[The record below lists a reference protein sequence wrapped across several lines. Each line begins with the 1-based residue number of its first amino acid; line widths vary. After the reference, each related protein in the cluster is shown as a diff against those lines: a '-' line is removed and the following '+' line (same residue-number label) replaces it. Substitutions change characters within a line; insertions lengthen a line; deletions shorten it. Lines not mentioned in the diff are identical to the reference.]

1 MTTHEPDDCVHAPVE
16 HPCIRG
22 CCCRGQP
29 RRVLVRSTRGSVRR
43 GPHGAQDADAVV
55 QAICID
61 ICRHSNLRPA
71 SEVRALAT
79 CSAAHTKTQQA
90 ETHLS
95 GPRAGGGALTRM
107 QLDMASSC
115 ARGMRRCMALLRYS
129 VEGTRGRRAMAQRCR
144 RRRPQL
150 ACLLDGFSR
159 AGQGREATQSGVWVG
174 AEQRKKSV
182 LARVDS

>member
-1 MTTHEPDDCVHAPVE
+1 MKSLTRDARHSHAAPRWPHRRAHTSRNTSSKRHQEDVFK

-129 VEGTRGRRAMAQRCR
+129 GEF
-144 RRRPQL
+144 P
-150 ACLLDGFSR
+150 
-159 AGQGREATQSGVWVG
+159 
-174 AEQRKKSV
+174 
-182 LARVDS
+182 